1 MQRPLRAAL
10 CPARRETPQSAAHR
24 NGCNGRNGTA
34 CSSALEPA
42 HMTARH
48 SPPQEAGWLLGWAAR
63 GAGPGRAGRAVPRC
77 TERCG
82 GRRLSVP
89 LALPAQVRR
98 AGSAAVPR
106 GGGGGTCHA
115 REPYGSCGVP
125 GGFGGGRAA
134 TAPRRERGGNEA
146 GAAAGE
152 GAAEAGEG
160 LPGCPAR
167 GERHL
172 PGRAAVPRPSRAALL
187 QRAGGPGAG
196 LLIAATGIFYVLL
209 PVERAVSTAQRRFV
223 VRLIWLS
230 FVREEGFALAASLVL
245 KTRWAKLKSVHVF
258 LSEYRSGA
266 FTAKTEV
273 SSQADSPGTLW
284 MDFVWKVI

>member
-1 MQRPLRAAL
+1 MKRPLRAAL

-42 HMTARH
+42 HMTARR

-160 LPGCPAR
+160 LPGAGGAAPAR
-167 GERHL
+167 PRRRPAPFPRSAPPACRRSRCGAANCRYRYFL
-172 PGRAAVPRPSRAALL
+172 CSFAGRAGCQYRAEAFRGTSDMTFICSR
-187 QRAGGPGAG
+187 GGLCSGC
-196 LLIAATGIFYVLL
+196 L
-209 PVERAVSTAQRRFV
+209 PCFENSVGKVKICACF
-223 VRLIWLS
+223 S
-230 FVREEGFALAASLVL
+230 F
-245 KTRWAKLKSVHVF
+245 
-258 LSEYRSGA
+258 
-266 FTAKTEV
+266 
-273 SSQADSPGTLW
+273 
-284 MDFVWKVI
+284 